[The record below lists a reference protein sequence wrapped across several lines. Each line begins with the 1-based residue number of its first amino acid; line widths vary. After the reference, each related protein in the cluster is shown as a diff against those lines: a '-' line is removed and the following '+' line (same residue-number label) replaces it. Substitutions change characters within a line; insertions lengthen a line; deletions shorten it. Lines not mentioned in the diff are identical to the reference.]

1 MGEMAA
7 ELQDGITRTSL
18 FSATL
23 TGSDPSQAGQ
33 RRMHERAVAFRELF
47 RYYQPRDRNLNIDLG
62 GIASCSHA
70 HRIKKKNWAFFTFLY
85 RLWWSKYIT

>member
-1 MGEMAA
+1 MGEMAD

-18 FSATL
+18 FSTTL

-33 RRMHERAVAFRELF
+33 NRMHERAVAFRELF

-70 HRIKKKNWAFFTFLY
+70 YRILKKELGIF
-85 RLWWSKYIT
+85 YISVPPLVV